1 MKYPI
6 QRWLAL
12 TLQKFF
18 CLCLLSKIIG
28 IHHHAQV
35 HIICLLPQ
43 KKKNSKTPPWFFIQA
58 LNDLVLTLIFSDF
71 QFMFLC
77 SKPVCPCPSCCVQT
91 QSANSKVHFFPNVL
105 CLEHLPYPSILEYIG
120 IEESQVLLPG

>member
-28 IHHHAQV
+28 IHTMPRFTLYAFYLNTQ
-35 HIICLLPQ
+35 
-43 KKKNSKTPPWFFIQA
+43 NRKTPPWFFIRA

-77 SKPVCPCPSCCVQT
+77 SKSVCPCPSCCVQT

-120 IEESQVLLPG
+120 IEQSQVLLPG